1 MPKISDS
8 YRTRRQEVILAA
20 AVRCF
25 ARNGIAG
32 TTMADIHR
40 ESGISVGGIY
50 RYFPGKQDILLEI
63 TRQDQER
70 LNATLIDAIANSE
83 SPRECIPALMKALT
97 QFRDEHPVDVN
108 RLAVASW
115 LEASS
120 NNELQEL
127 LETSFRT
134 VTDVF
139 SQRLTDWSFPEDD
152 HPTLINTIRIFV
164 FGHIALNV
172 LESKAAGTVSLD
184 GLSMLPSFLPDR
196 TT

>member
-8 YRTRRQEVILAA
+8 YRTSRQKVILDA

-25 ARNGIAG
+25 ARSGIAG
-32 TTMADIHR
+32 TTMADIQR
-40 ESGISVGGIY
+40 ESGISIGGIY

-63 TRQDQER
+63 TRQDQEY
-70 LNATLIDAIANSE
+70 LNATLIDAITIAE
-83 SPRECIPALMKALT
+83 SPRECLPALMKALT
-97 QFRDEHPVDVN
+97 QYRDEHPVDVN
-108 RLAVASW
+108 RLAVSSW

-127 LETSFRT
+127 LATSFRT

-152 HPTLINTIRIFV
+152 HPTLINTIRVFV

-172 LESKAAGTVSLD
+172 LDGKSAGPVSLD
-184 GLSMLPSFLPDR
+184 VLSMLPSFLPDR
-196 TT
+196 AI